1 MKPPDFRE
9 VLPYNQTMSKKP
21 KKRTKRYHGE
31 DAKPVKAVSA
41 EPVVHRY
48 EAVERSRL
56 GEWWQPRK
64 KLFRLGA
71 IFLAVASGSV
81 WLLIELIQLVF

>member
-1 MKPPDFRE
+1 MIYTK
-9 VLPYNQTMSKKP
+9 TMSKKA

-31 DAKPVKAVSA
+31 DAKRTAPASS

-56 GEWWQPRK
+56 SEWWQPRK
-64 KLFRLGA
+64 KLFRFGA
-71 IFLAVASGSV
+71 IAAAVATGSI
-81 WLLIELIQLVF
+81 WLLIELFQLVF

>member
-1 MKPPDFRE
+1 MFYTE
-9 VLPYNQTMSKKP
+9 IMSKKA

-31 DAKPVKAVSA
+31 DAKRPQASQSS

-64 KLFRLGA
+64 KLFRFGA
-71 IFLAVASGSV
+71 IATGVTLGGG
-81 WLLIELIQLVF
+81 WLLVELFQLVF

>member
-1 MKPPDFRE
+1 
-9 VLPYNQTMSKKP
+9 MSKKA

-31 DAKPVKAVSA
+31 DAKRTTPVSS

-64 KLFRLGA
+64 KLFRFGA
-71 IFLAVASGSV
+71 IAAAIATGSI
-81 WLLIELIQLVF
+81 WLLIELFQLVF

>member
-1 MKPPDFRE
+1 MIYT
-9 VLPYNQTMSKKP
+9 VGMSRRA

-31 DAKPVKAVSA
+31 DAKRTTLATSS

-64 KLFRLGA
+64 KLFRIGA
-71 IFLAVASGSV
+71 IAAVATGGVV
-81 WLLIELIQLVF
+81 WLVLELVRIIF